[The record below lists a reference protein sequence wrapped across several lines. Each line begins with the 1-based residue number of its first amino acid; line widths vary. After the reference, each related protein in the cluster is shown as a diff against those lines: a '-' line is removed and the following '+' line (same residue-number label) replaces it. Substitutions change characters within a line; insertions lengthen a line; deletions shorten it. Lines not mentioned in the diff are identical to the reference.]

1 MLAGMGG
8 SCLLAPSHRGL
19 LSLSDSPKS
28 VGASPSWFEQVLP
41 SLRNALYRNNRD
53 GSFTDVTQKT
63 WCFWHFVLDET
74 DHGFTMTAS

>member
-19 LSLSDSPKS
+19 LSLSDSPALS
-28 VGASPSWFEQVLP
+28 VTSVKLP
-41 SLRNALYRNNRD
+41 SRLLRYNALR
-53 GSFTDVTQKT
+53 
-63 WCFWHFVLDET
+63 HFVLDET